1 MRVRKALAPFSALR
15 FALAAIDMSCAELA
29 ERLGIVSSTLSLKMN
44 DRQPFTQTEQYAILD
59 ILEKPDESLY
69 EFFPRNGR
77 KSA

>member
-29 ERLGIVSSTLSLKMN
+29 DRLSIATSTLSLKMN
-44 DRQPFTQTEQYAILD
+44 GKQPFTQKEQYEILD
-59 ILEKPDESLY
+59 IIGKSDETLY
-69 EFFPRNGR
+69 TYFPRDGR